1 MHRTRYLEGPALLL
15 NVTYEFFVG
24 HLSFMR
30 VAFQRGTAL
39 EDGLVEEL
47 PQNAVQRADGEG
59 ILAEWA
65 LVLTFVLPVAD
76 TALAEHVVTAAALYG
91 VKY

>member
-1 MHRTRYLEGPALLL
+1 
-15 NVTYEFFVG
+15 
-24 HLSFMR
+24 MR
-30 VAFQRGTAL
+30 VAFQGGTAL

-65 LVLTFVLPVAD
+65 LVLTFVLPIAD

-91 VKY
+91 VKYEHQAYVALEVLRALPLCVCGLRS